1 MKNRMKPLKVHFIG
15 IGGVSMSSLAKYLL
29 YAGFSVSGSDL
40 APNRLTEELTRL
52 GAEIYIGHDASHAEG
67 AQAVVYTQAIGD
79 DNPELKY
86 ARENKLFVMSRGQ
99 LLAMASENF
108 GTTIGVSGCHGK
120 TTTVCLLAHIFRC
133 AKAEFTAHIGGEDL
147 KFSNF
152 VADGSRFFLSEVC
165 EFKKNIDL
173 FRADIA
179 VCLNVDADHMDCYK
193 NIDDLLQTYDRFLEK
208 GKKKIVC
215 GDDQRLAPFAGREGV
230 FSFGFGENNDYRAE
244 NLVPKNGK
252 YAFDVFEKKSF
263 LLHAELNVY
272 GRQNVTNC
280 LAAVAAARAAGISA
294 DKIASGIR
302 RFKGVK
308 RRFEKI
314 GKLDS
319 ATVICDYA
327 HHPREIA
334 AALETAKTL
343 PFERL
348 IVVFQPHT
356 YSRTVYLKKE
366 FVEVLSSVRDLIL
379 YPTYAARE
387 TYIEGG
393 SSFDLHLKLPSSA
406 YVTDISSLLCLLRR
420 KAKCGDLILVLGAG
434 DLYGELKKRI

>member
-1 MKNRMKPLKVHFIG
+1 M
-15 IGGVSMSSLAKYLL
+15 
-29 YAGFSVSGSDL
+29 
-40 APNRLTEELTRL
+40 
-52 GAEIYIGHDASHAEG
+52 
-67 AQAVVYTQAIGD
+67 
-79 DNPELKY
+79 
-86 ARENKLFVMSRGQ
+86 
-99 LLAMASENF
+99 
-108 GTTIGVSGCHGK
+108 
-120 TTTVCLLAHIFRC
+120 
-133 AKAEFTAHIGGEDL
+133 
-147 KFSNF
+147 
-152 VADGSRFFLSEVC
+152 
-165 EFKKNIDL
+165 
-173 FRADIA
+173 
-179 VCLNVDADHMDCYK
+179 
-193 NIDDLLQTYDRFLEK
+193 
-208 GKKKIVC
+208 
-215 GDDQRLAPFAGREGV
+215 
-230 FSFGFGENNDYRAE
+230 
-244 NLVPKNGK
+244 
-252 YAFDVFEKKSF
+252 
-263 LLHAELNVY
+263 
-272 GRQNVTNC
+272 
-280 LAAVAAARAAGISA
+280 
-294 DKIASGIR
+294 
-302 RFKGVK
+302 K

-334 AALETAKTL
+334 AALETEKTL